1 MGEINRREF
10 VKGSIALAAM
20 TGLPLSGLA
29 ESGFPIKGK
38 DGLRIL
44 NDRPWNA
51 ETYPHFLDDAVTPTR
66 YFFIR
71 NNGVPPAQVD
81 TSGWRLTI
89 DGESA
94 KRQLNL
100 SIAALKKRYQ
110 NVSLQLLVECAGN
123 GRAEYDPAVSGNQW
137 SLGAVGCPVFH
148 GVRLRDV
155 LEDAGIADDAV
166 YIGYRGADKHLSG
179 DSSKLPISRGVP
191 IKKALADDAMIAWGM
206 NEGDLHPMNGH
217 PLRLAIAGWP
227 GSVSGKWLTGIS
239 IRNVVHDGP
248 KMGGKSYRVPTA
260 PVAPGASVD
269 DSDMKI
275 IEALPVKS
283 LITFPETGK
292 RHVASKP
299 LEVRGHAWA
308 GDKAVAG
315 VQVSNDFGQHWREAE
330 LTDPVNTG
338 AWQHFTASVSFK
350 TGGYHEVWAR
360 AIDQDGRAQPMV
372 LPGWNPKG
380 YLNNACHRIA
390 VHVV

>member
-1 MGEINRREF
+1 MREIDRREF
-10 VKGSIALAAM
+10 LKHSMAVAAAAGLPMPALASD
-20 TGLPLSGLA
+20 P
-29 ESGFPIKGK
+29 FPIKGK
-38 DGLRIL
+38 SGLRIL

-51 ETYPHFLDDAVTPTR
+51 ETLPHYLDNAVTPTEH
-66 YFFIR
+66 FFIR
-71 NNGVPPAQVD
+71 NNGVPPKSVD
-81 TSGWRLTI
+81 PAAWRLRV

-94 KRQLNL
+94 KRELTL
-100 SIAALKKRYQ
+100 SVADLKKRYE
-110 NVSLQLLVECAGN
+110 NVSLQLLIECAGN
-123 GRAEYDPAVSGNQW
+123 GRSEFDPPVSGNQW

-155 LEDAGIADDAV
+155 LEDAGIRADAV

-179 DSSKLPISRGVP
+179 DESKLPISRGVP
-191 IKKALADDAMIAWGM
+191 IAKALADDAMIAWGM

-227 GSVSGKWLTGIS
+227 GSVSGKWLSGIS

-248 KMGGKSYRVPTA
+248 KMGGKSYRVPET
-260 PVAPGASVD
+260 PVAPGATVD

-283 LITFPETGK
+283 LITHPETGQ
-292 RHVASKP
+292 RHEAASP
-299 LEVRGHAWA
+299 LRVCGHAWV
-308 GDKAVAG
+308 GDRTVAR
-315 VQVSNDFGQHWREAE
+315 VQVTADFGQTWQDCSLAE
-330 LTDPVNTG
+330 PANTG
-338 AWQHFTASVSFK
+338 AWQQFRADVRFTG
-350 TGGYHEVWAR
+350 TGYHEIWAK
-360 AIDQDGRAQPMV
+360 ATDNAGRSQPMV